1 LELKKRQDLFATMA
15 SSIWKGWSMKDLI
28 WLEIPIERKK
38 PLIWEFLL
46 VAKS

>member
-1 LELKKRQDLFATMA
+1 
-15 SSIWKGWSMKDLI
+15 MKDLV

-46 VAKS
+46 VARNQEAVVTQAMPHL